1 MLETKTK
8 NMSIP
13 VYDLMAA
20 RAKRKAERKAKRA
33 ANKAEGKARRQ
44 HRKDLIASM
53 PGTSSL
59 EKRLNYAAH
68 RHNVKKADR
77 KTQKAAI
84 ERARSVTPEQRKA
97 NQSKAMA
104 DHNKRLADAIA
115 KHGGKKKTTKERPHV
130 SIKQAWDRNLKVSAD
145 GKTRTDQWGRSYD
158 NTKDGFMQ
166 FENKAKNWINEEYK
180 KKNPR
185 YYKQ

>member
-20 RAKRKAERKAKRA
+20 RAKRKVERKAKRA

-59 EKRLNYAAH
+59 EKRLNYAAY

-84 ERARSVTPEQRKA
+84 EKARSVTPEQRKA
-97 NQSKAMA
+97 NQNKATA

-115 KHGGKKKTTKERPHV
+115 KHGGKKKTNTNTNTSGISNTRKE
-130 SIKQAWDRNLKVSAD
+130 
-145 GKTRTDQWGRSYD
+145 
-158 NTKDGFMQ
+158 F
-166 FENKAKNWINEEYK
+166 NKAFAAASKAGK
-180 KKNPR
+180 KTFMFRNKK
-185 YYKQ
+185 YTTEKA

>member
-1 MLETKTK
+1 MFETKTK
-8 NMSIP
+8 DMSIP

-20 RAKRKAERKAKRA
+20 RAKRKVERKAKRA

-44 HRKDLIASM
+44 HKKDLIASM

-59 EKRLNYAAH
+59 EKRLNYAAY

-97 NQSKAMA
+97 NQDKAMA
-104 DHNKRLADAIA
+104 DHNKRLADATA
-115 KHGGKKKTTKERPHV
+115 KYGSKKKTTKKRPHV
-130 SIKQAWDRNLKVSAD
+130 SIKQAWNTNLKVSAD
-145 GKTRTDQWGRSYD
+145 GKTRTDKWGTSYD
-158 NTKDGFMQ
+158 NTKDGFNK
-166 FENKAKNWINEEYK
+166 FENAAKDWIIQEYN